1 MSDNLGGRPAEITEE
16 WADNIA
22 DDLPAMFA
30 NGESVAEVAVALGV
44 CKVSFYKATKISPKF
59 LNAYKK
65 GLDQSEAWW
74 SRLGRDG
81 ASGEADIQPTTWIFN
96 MKNRFNWVDKKEI
109 TGAEGG
115 PVSIT
120 TINRTIIKT
129 KDTGENAES

>member
-1 MSDNLGGRPAEITEE
+1 MNKVGRPEKITVE
-16 WADNIA
+16 WAEEKAKTLA
-22 DDLPAMFA
+22 DMFA
-30 NGESVAEVAVALGV
+30 NGESLAEVCVELDV
-44 CKVSFYKATKISPKF
+44 CKESLYKAANICPEFSD
-59 LNAYKK
+59 AYKK
-65 GLDQSEAWW
+65 GLEKSEAWW
-74 SRLGRDG
+74 TKLGRAG
-81 ASGEADIQPTTWIFN
+81 AAGKVQIQPTTWIFN